1 MATLPGKDGD
11 ASRSKRSPCL
21 QEGRARRKPHRVR
34 GLRGPGGRLSG
45 ADRRFGCAP
54 RPAERSPSEQLDPV
68 SLGARHPIPAAP
80 RRRLLAPGHG
90 GCGHSSRLDGGA
102 RRAVVRQCFQAGGAG
117 QVAAAPVRSHA
128 HLEHL
133 VDSFPETVEVV
144 VY

>member
-11 ASRSKRSPCL
+11 ASRSKRSPDL
-21 QEGRARRKPHRVR
+21 QEGRARRKPVPRSPEGPGAGCPEQTGASAMHR
-34 GLRGPGGRLSG
+34 GLQGLP
-45 ADRRFGCAP
+45 
-54 RPAERSPSEQLDPV
+54 PSEQLDPV

-80 RRRLLAPGHG
+80 RRRLLAPAHG
-90 GCGHSSRLDGGA
+90 GGGHSGRLDGGA
-102 RRAVVRQCFQAGGAG
+102 RRAVVRQRFQAGGAG

-128 HLEHL
+128 YLEHL